1 MENVQELM
9 VMKEMPQRRKAYIL
23 ERGLYDNYGEEVF
36 PNTPESIL
44 AMPDDLPRNR
54 LGLAQWI
61 TNPEHPL
68 TARVAVNRYWQNYF
82 GRGLVTTTEDFG
94 NQGELPSH
102 PKLLDWLALEFIR
115 SGWDVKALQKL
126 MVMSATYRQN
136 SYTSEELREKDP
148 GNIWLARGPSV
159 RLSSEMV
166 RDNALFASG
175 LFNPEIGGESVRP
188 YQPEGLWKT
197 NNDTY
202 VEDTGDKMYR
212 RSLYVIWKRTVP
224 HPTLATF
231 DQPER
236 SECTVRRQKTNTP
249 LQALVLLNDPA
260 YVEIARALGEKITQ
274 AKNPEQGIIEAFL
287 SLAGREPSTEE
298 LDILSTLQ
306 QQEYRK
312 FQGDP
317 PKTKGWLEMGQYRVD
332 PRLEASLVA
341 ANSVV
346 ASTIVNSDAV
356 ITKR

>member
-1 MENVQELM
+1 
-9 VMKEMPQRRKAYIL
+9 MPQ
-23 ERGLYDNYGEEVF
+23 
-36 PNTPESIL
+36 
-44 AMPDDLPRNR
+44 DLPKNR
-54 LGLAQWI
+54 LGLAKWVAH
-61 TNPEHPL
+61 PDHPL

-82 GRGLVTTTEDFG
+82 GRGLVRTTEDFG

-102 PKLLDWLALEFIR
+102 PQLLDWLALYFIE

-126 MVMSATYRQN
+126 MVMSAAYRQN
-136 SYTSEELREKDP
+136 SITSDELREIDP
-148 GNIWLARGPSV
+148 DNIWLARGPRV
-159 RLSSEMV
+159 RLSSEMI

-175 LFNPEIGGESVRP
+175 LMNKEIGGESVRP

-197 NNDTY
+197 NNDVY
-202 VEDTGDKMYR
+202 IQDSGDKMYR

-260 YVEIARALGEKITQ
+260 YIEAARALGEKITQ
-274 AKNPEQGIIEAFL
+274 AKNTEEGIEEAFFKL
-287 SLAGREPSTEE
+287 TGRKPKDQE
-298 LDILSTLQ
+298 LKVLMKLQ
-306 QQEYRK
+306 EHEYHN
-312 FQGDP
+312 FQSDMG
-317 PKTKGWLEMGQYRVD
+317 KTKGWLELGQYRVD
-332 PRLEASLVA
+332 TTLDPNLVA

-346 ASTIVNSDAV
+346 ASTIINSDAA